1 MDSNLQ
7 VLPVKKPDEPEE
19 NLNPVLP
26 SHPFLMM
33 CCAPPKAGKSNLVA
47 NLLANPNFYYN
58 GPPEKPSYFHEIYYL
73 SPTSKFDLTTKMYL
87 SKLDN
92 VIQVDDP
99 VDLENADVILADILQ
114 RQKSW
119 DADSGEERKKVLIV
133 LDDCIGIMDKIKS
146 LPNIVTRYRHY
157 FTSIIVTTQS
167 YKRVPLTIR
176 NCITCLIFFNLM
188 SQKEFIKLYE
198 EHGQSLPDYWELLPL
213 LDKRFQFLYYHL
225 ERQELFYNF
234 QQKLW
239 SKDDYLEGKN
249 PLKELG
255 LDTKDESKSDD
266 GEIGTK

>member
-1 MDSNLQ
+1 MNSDLS
-7 VLPVKKPDEPEE
+7 VLPVKKPEE
-19 NLNPVLP
+19 KPDNLNPILP

-33 CCAPPKAGKSNLVA
+33 LCAPPKAGKSNLVA

-58 GPPEKPSYFHEIYYL
+58 GPPDNPSYFHEIYYL
-73 SPTSKFDLTTKMYL
+73 SPTSKFDLTTKLYL

-92 VIQVDDP
+92 VIQIDEP
-99 VDLENADVILADILQ
+99 ADLENADVILAEILQ
-114 RQKSW
+114 RQKEW
-119 DADSGEERKKVLIV
+119 TEDSGEERKKVLVV
-133 LDDCIGIMDKIKS
+133 LDDCVGIMDKIKS

-176 NCITCLIFFNLM
+176 NCITTLIFFNLM

-198 EHGQSLPDYWELLPL
+198 EHGQAIPNYWEYLGL

-225 ERQELFYNF
+225 ERQEVFYNF
-234 QQKLW
+234 QQMLW
-239 SKDDYLEGKN
+239 SKDTYLDGKD

-255 LDTKDESKSDD
+255 LGGSESDESD
-266 GEIGTK
+266 E